1 MADSG
6 RGVRPRRWDG
16 GVVLVSHDFR
26 LIGQVANEIWECR
39 DQNVHRWVRNPNR
52 TRHHSRTALHAA
64 LLLCSLIVL
73 WPWHIRCALSHAF
86 SSAVV
91 LCLCGC
97 CDACLQPAVYQ
108 QPFPPPRALPLLL
121 WPL

>member
-6 RGVRPRRWDG
+6 RGVGVRRWDG

-39 DQNVHRWVRNPNR
+39 DQNVHRWVRDP
-52 TRHHSRTALHAA
+52 THSRHHCCTALHAA
-64 LLLCSLIVL
+64 PLLCSLIVL
-73 WPWHIRCALSHAF
+73 WLWHIRCALSHVF

-91 LCLCGC
+91 LC
-97 CDACLQPAVYQ
+97 V
-108 QPFPPPRALPLLL
+108 RLL
-121 WPL
+121 

>member
-39 DQNVHRWVRNPNR
+39 DQNVHRWVRNPTH
-52 TRHHSRTALHAA
+52 TRHHCCTALLA
-64 LLLCSLIVL
+64 
-73 WPWHIRCALSHAF
+73 
-86 SSAVV
+86 
-91 LCLCGC
+91 
-97 CDACLQPAVYQ
+97 D
-108 QPFPPPRALPLLL
+108 RALALAYSLCPLTRVLFCCGAVFVRLL
-121 WPL
+121 